1 MSSDAAAAPSS
12 AAPASAP
19 DAAPPRRP
27 IDRSIVEGPLAP
39 AVWRM
44 AWPTVVTN
52 IIGGLQGIID
62 HAMVGHYVGFTA
74 NAGIGVAT
82 QLWIVVIVFIMSVFT
97 GMSVLVS
104 RAIGARDTAK
114 ADQIVFQAF
123 LTATVMSLGILAPI
137 GWFAAPYLL
146 DFVNATPAVQAQAL
160 PYFRLMMVGST
171 GMLVFYMLGGAL
183 RSAGDARTPMVLGIV
198 MTALNVLLNVI
209 FISGWGPI
217 PAFGALG
224 AAMGTVIACTVVALY
239 AIVRLVR
246 GGWVVHFPRG
256 QGYAPDWTI
265 IRSLFKLGLPAGFQG
280 IAMNVGGVL
289 LLRFIGALDQS
300 AAAQAA
306 YTVSYTELFALV
318 TWTASGLMG
327 AAAAV
332 AGQNLGARQPQRAQ
346 AAVETAARFGL
357 VVATTLGL
365 AYFFIPG
372 TLLGLFGLRQPEVV
386 AIGTQ
391 LLRVLSLSGLF
402 ITVALTYTG
411 GLQGTGDTKSP
422 FYISIISQIVV
433 PLTICFV
440 LRQLGLLQP
449 LGIWCAIL
457 AGHVTRAALSV
468 WRFRQGKWR
477 TLDLGLATT

>member
-1 MSSDAAAAPSS
+1 
-12 AAPASAP
+12 
-19 DAAPPRRP
+19 
-27 IDRSIVEGPLAP
+27 
-39 AVWRM
+39 
-44 AWPTVVTN
+44 
-52 IIGGLQGIID
+52 
-62 HAMVGHYVGFTA
+62 
-74 NAGIGVAT
+74 
-82 QLWIVVIVFIMSVFT
+82 
-97 GMSVLVS
+97 
-104 RAIGARDTAK
+104 
-114 ADQIVFQAF
+114 
-123 LTATVMSLGILAPI
+123 
-137 GWFAAPYLL
+137 
-146 DFVNATPAVQAQAL
+146 
-160 PYFRLMMVGST
+160 
-171 GMLVFYMLGGAL
+171 
-183 RSAGDARTPMVLGIV
+183 
-198 MTALNVLLNVI
+198 
-209 FISGWGPI
+209 
-217 PAFGALG
+217 
-224 AAMGTVIACTVVALY
+224 
-239 AIVRLVR
+239 
-246 GGWVVHFPRG
+246 
-256 QGYAPDWTI
+256 
-265 IRSLFKLGLPAGFQG
+265 
-280 IAMNVGGVL
+280 
-289 LLRFIGALDQS
+289 
-300 AAAQAA
+300 
-306 YTVSYTELFALV
+306 
-318 TWTASGLMG
+318 MG

-346 AAVETAARFGL
+346 AAVETAAPFGL

>member
-1 MSSDAAAAPSS
+1 
-12 AAPASAP
+12 
-19 DAAPPRRP
+19 
-27 IDRSIVEGPLAP
+27 
-39 AVWRM
+39 M
-44 AWPTVVTN
+44 AWPTVLTN

-104 RAIGARDTAK
+104 RAIGARNTDQ
-114 ADQIVFQAF
+114 ADKIVFQAF

-146 DFVNATPAVQAQAL
+146 EFVNAEPAVAAQAL

-198 MTALNVLLNVI
+198 MTVLNILLNIV
-209 FISGWGPI
+209 FIRGMGPI

-239 AIVRLVR
+239 SLYRLVR
-246 GGWVVHFPRG
+246 GGWVVHFPRN

-265 IRSLFKLGLPAGFQG
+265 IKSLFALGLPAGFQG

-289 LLRFIGALDQS
+289 LLKFIGGLEQS

-332 AGQNLGARQPQRAQ
+332 AGQNLGAKQPQRAE

-357 VVATTLGL
+357 MVAVTLGL

-372 TLLGLFGLRQPEVV
+372 TLLGLFGLREQEVV
-386 AIGTQ
+386 TIGTQ
-391 LLRVLSLSGLF
+391 LLRVLSISGLF
-402 ITVALTYTG
+402 ITVALTFTG

-440 LRQLGLLQP
+440 LRQLGMLQP
-449 LGIWCAIL
+449 IGIWFAVL
-457 AGHVTRAALSV
+457 AGHVTRAVLSV

-477 TLDLGLATT
+477 TIEVGIATA